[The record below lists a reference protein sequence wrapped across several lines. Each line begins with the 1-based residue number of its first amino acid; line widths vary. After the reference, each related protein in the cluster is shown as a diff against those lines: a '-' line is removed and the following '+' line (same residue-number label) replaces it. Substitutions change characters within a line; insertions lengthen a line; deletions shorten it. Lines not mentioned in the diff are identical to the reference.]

1 METALHGKGFIKSL
15 RASLLLVPSVIL
27 MLIFF
32 VFPILLTLIFSFTN
46 LALTGEAASSLQ
58 FIGIENYK
66 KMFADPSVITS
77 IINTLIFLVGSSLIG
92 QQLLGF
98 IIAYCMKNKNTMFRR
113 VIGIIVL
120 AGWILPEVVVAL
132 CMTTFLE
139 DEGTLNSIIQLFR
152 GTAITWLYTFPMV
165 SIIIANAWHGTAFSM
180 LVFQAALDD
189 VPRDIEEAAIVDGAS
204 GAKVLFYITIPYIK
218 GSITTNMMLNTLQTL
233 GVFGLIYMMT
243 GGGPGTLTTTLPILM
258 YNQAFVNYQ
267 IGYGTAISM
276 ILLVLGV
283 VLSVFYTKAMHV
295 KA

>member
-1 METALHGKGFIKSL
+1 MESALHGKGVVKSL
-15 RASLLLVPSVIL
+15 RASMLLIPSVIL

-32 VFPILLTLIFSFTN
+32 IFPIVLTLIFSFTN

-58 FIGIENYK
+58 FIGFDNYK

-77 IINTLIFLVGSSLIG
+77 IVNTLIFLVGSSLIG

-98 IIAYCMKNKNTMFRR
+98 IIAYCMKNKNTIFRR
-113 VIGIIVL
+113 TIGIIVL

-132 CMTTFLE
+132 CMSTFLG
-139 DEGTLNSIIQLFR
+139 DDGTLNAVIRLFH
-152 GTAITWLYTFPMV
+152 GTALTWLYTFPMV

-189 VPRDIEEAAIVDGAS
+189 VPKDIEEAAIVDGAS
-204 GAKVLFYITIPYIK
+204 GAKVLFYITLPYIK

-243 GGGPGTLTTTLPILM
+243 GGGPGTQTTTLPILM

-283 VLSVFYTKAMHV
+283 ILSTFYTKAMHV